1 MEEENLK
8 MTLFKSVL
16 ERIKMAVEP
25 LHLLKNE
32 QLNKALKKYPTLY
45 TESVQLK
52 KNSIFYKNSTRY
64 LGNGVR

>member
-16 ERIKMAVEP
+16 ERINMAVEP

-45 TESVQLK
+45 AESVQLQLL
-52 KNSIFYKNSTRY
+52 N
-64 LGNGVR
+64 L

>member
-16 ERIKMAVEP
+16 ERINMAVEP

-45 TESVQLK
+45 TESVQLQLL
-52 KNSIFYKNSTRY
+52 N
-64 LGNGVR
+64 L